1 MGMSKN
7 YSLKS
12 PFCGKIR
19 ARSNTCF
26 IGPLRVHMPNG
37 VSIGLAVTNRR
48 TRGGGSNLKVGAHG
62 ERRAQSDFTFSV
74 KMNFNHKYNV
84 FLYFTFIYKYH
95 FK

>member
-48 TRGGGSNLKVGAHG
+48 TRGGGSNLKVGEHMASA
-62 ERRAQSDFTFSV
+62 EREPIRGSGGGATSGVQGQSPW
-74 KMNFNHKYNV
+74 
-84 FLYFTFIYKYH
+84 
-95 FK
+95 